1 MLRKYL
7 LCLFALSA
15 VLSAQSTPPSE
26 QAQRGRGGRAAG
38 ASIEDANEESNA
50 SANGGHGQT
59 MKQLAR
65 GTLFAAASMSPQAT
79 LAAEYMLQN
88 GGNAFDAI
96 VAGQAVLGLMQPNM
110 NGMGSDAVL
119 LIYDAKAQKVWSLNA
134 EGTAPKLATIDWYK
148 THQGG
153 KIPVNDS
160 LLSATVPGVM
170 DAWYIMLSNW
180 GTKRFADVLAPAIDM
195 AERGVP
201 IGGRGMNSAALRKYP
216 TSMKVFGPP
225 SGERWSD
232 GEVWRN
238 PDLARTWRRLVEAEK
253 QASPQGRLAGLKA
266 ARDLFYKGDIAREMA
281 KFSEENDGLF
291 RYEDFANYS
300 AKLEEPVST
309 DYRGYTVY
317 KNASASQGPSELF
330 ALNILE
336 GYDLKKMGLNSA
348 DYIHTTVEAVK
359 LAMADRDKYLGDM
372 DFIQIPYRGLLS
384 KEYAAARRTQIDPA
398 KASLEFRPGD
408 VAPYAGTDYKPAS
421 YPTDVDLRGGG
432 SHEGDKSYIAAVDR
446 DRNLISFTPS
456 LHSAFG
462 SKVVVGNLGF
472 IFNCR
477 GDYYSL
483 VEGHA
488 NALAPGKRPRSTLQ
502 GTLVMKDGKPY
513 LVTGSPGADDQ
524 VMRTI
529 QTLLNMI
536 DFGMNMQQ
544 AIEAPRWSTRSFPSS
559 PFPHTMYPGDLSLES
574 RIPETVKAELEKR
587 GHKVAM
593 HGPWSMNESAGIVV
607 DWKNGTVSA
616 AADPRT
622 TASALAW

>member
-1 MLRKYL
+1 MPSHRL
-7 LCLFALSA
+7 LCLLALA
-15 VLSAQSTPPSE
+15 ALLNAQPSPRPRAST
-26 QAQRGRGGRAAG
+26 
-38 ASIEDANEESNA
+38 EDANEEANA
-50 SANGGHGQT
+50 GANAGRGQT

-65 GTLFAAASMSPQAT
+65 GTLYAAASMSPQAT
-79 LAAEYMLQN
+79 LAAEHMLRD

-96 VAGQAVLGLMQPNM
+96 VAGQAVLGLMQPSL
-110 NGMGSDAVL
+110 NGMGSDATL
-119 LIYDAKAQKVWSLNA
+119 LIYDATARKVWSLNA
-134 EGTAPKLATIDWYK
+134 EGTAPKLATIEWYK
-148 THQGG
+148 THQNG

-170 DAWYIMLSNW
+170 DAWYIMLSKW
-180 GTKRFADVLAPAIDM
+180 GTRRFADVLAPAIEM

-201 IGGRGMNSAALRKYP
+201 IGGRGLNSAALKKYP
-216 TSMKVFGPP
+216 TSLALFSPP
-225 SGERWSD
+225 DGKAWAD
-232 GEVWRN
+232 GEVWKN
-238 PDLARTWRRLVEAEK
+238 PDLARTWRRLVEAEQ
-253 QASPQGRLAGLKA
+253 QASSGGRLAGLKA

-281 KFSEENDGLF
+281 KFSEENGGLF
-291 RYEDFANYS
+291 RYDDFASYT
-300 AKLEEPVST
+300 AKLEEPVSI

-317 KNASASQGPSELF
+317 KNPSASQGPAELI

-336 GYDLKKMGLNSA
+336 GYDLKKMGLNSP
-348 DYIHTTVEAVK
+348 DYIHTAVEAIK

-372 DFIQIPYRGLLS
+372 DFIAIPYRGLLS
-384 KEYAAARRTQIDPA
+384 KDYAAARRALIDPA

-408 VAPYAGTDYKPAS
+408 VTPYAGSDYKPLA
-421 YPTDVDLRGGG
+421 YPTDVDMHGGA
-432 SHEGDKSYIAAVDR
+432 SHEGDTSYISVVDR

-456 LHSAFG
+456 LHSGFG
-462 SKVVVGNLGF
+462 SKIVVGNLGF

-488 NALAPGKRPRSTLQ
+488 NALVPGKRPRSTLQ

-513 LVTGSPGADDQ
+513 FVTGSPGADDQ

-544 AIEAPRWSTRSFPSS
+544 AIEAPRWSTRSFPAS
-559 PFPHTMYPGDLSLES
+559 PFPHTMYPGDLLLES
-574 RIPETVKAELEKR
+574 RISDTVKADLEKR
-587 GHKVAM
+587 GHKVTM
-593 HGPWSMNESAGIVV
+593 RGPWSLNDSAGIVI

-622 TASALAW
+622 TASGLAW